1 MDIMNSSP
9 RPRETVI
16 CAAVRASNGKIVSGR
31 RHNDAIRKLSDLVR
45 KTGAFDVEK
54 IDGSHTR
61 MRVKPADGGA
71 KVKTK

>member
-31 RHNDAIRKLSDLVR
+31 RHIDAIRKLSDLVR

-54 IDGSHTR
+54 GKSGQLQV
-61 MRVKPADGGA
+61 RVKPAEGNA
-71 KVKTK
+71 SKPP